1 MSTVLSAVP
10 EEAIDLVKKFGL
22 LSSEAVLE
30 NPEVLKAI
38 LASRKGTDW
47 EETTEEFTERVKEKL
62 KDKFWGD
69 AMRGP
74 SALFGEPDWDRIT
87 DEHPLKK
94 LKTRLIRINLEKLLG
109 DFPDTRIVGS
119 ELVPYDPEGPEHQGD
134 KRHKDITLEKVLEYS
149 KMDPSLLWE
158 NYEDT
163 STYAGDVPHAQII
176 TPMGKI
182 PPEYIQFIMNKKSS
196 AAPDKKFETVPVTG
210 PEAIAAAID
219 TYSVEEIE
227 DEAVKLLKAGTKTKR
242 PLAVRLLRYVKG
254 FRRNNINPSDYIIR
268 NVPVIPPKFRPFS
281 VVGDSFVPGAAN
293 ELYRD
298 LFSVL
303 KTHNDV
309 EKVLGRGA
317 SGDHKLNVY
326 DSVKAV
332 YGFGEPVLPKT
343 KQRGVGGFLKQIT
356 GNTAKFSFFQ
366 RKLIS
371 KPVDMTGRAVIGV
384 DPDLDLDQIGLPY
397 DTAFK
402 IYSPFIQRRLVRGG
416 MPRTEAIKAV
426 LEKAP
431 TAMKTLQDIVKER
444 PVMYSR
450 EPAWHRFNVVAGYP
464 KLIEG
469 KTFMISPL
477 VTTGLNADFDGDTI
491 NVHVPGLP
499 EAVEE
504 AKEKLLPSKMLFSIR
519 GGDKVMATPGQE
531 LILGLYTAQHRP
543 ASNKYTFSSEEE
555 ALEAIKNN
563 KVKFSDEIEIE

>member
-1 MSTVLSAVP
+1 
-10 EEAIDLVKKFGL
+10 
-22 LSSEAVLE
+22 
-30 NPEVLKAI
+30 
-38 LASRKGTDW
+38 
-47 EETTEEFTERVKEKL
+47 
-62 KDKFWGD
+62 
-69 AMRGP
+69 
-74 SALFGEPDWDRIT
+74 
-87 DEHPLKK
+87 
-94 LKTRLIRINLEKLLG
+94 
-109 DFPDTRIVGS
+109 
-119 ELVPYDPEGPEHQGD
+119 
-134 KRHKDITLEKVLEYS
+134 
-149 KMDPSLLWE
+149 
-158 NYEDT
+158 
-163 STYAGDVPHAQII
+163 
-176 TPMGKI
+176 
-182 PPEYIQFIMNKKSS
+182 
-196 AAPDKKFETVPVTG
+196 
-210 PEAIAAAID
+210 
-219 TYSVEEIE
+219 
-227 DEAVKLLKAGTKTKR
+227 
-242 PLAVRLLRYVKG
+242 
-254 FRRNNINPSDYIIR
+254 
-268 NVPVIPPKFRPFS
+268 
-281 VVGDSFVPGAAN
+281 VPGAAN

-343 KQRGVGGFLKQIT
+343 KQRGVAGFLKQIT

-402 IYSPFIQRRLVRGG
+402 IYSPYIQRRLVRGG
-416 MPRTEAIKAV
+416 MPRTEAIKAI
-426 LEKAP
+426 LEKTPSALR
-431 TAMKTLQDIVKER
+431 TLQDLVKER

-450 EPAWHRFNVVAGYP
+450 EPAWHKFNVVAGYP

-477 VTTGLNADFDGDTI
+477 VTSGLNADFDGDTI

-504 AKEKLLPSKMLFSIR
+504 AKEKLLPSKMLFGIR
-519 GGDKVMATPGQE
+519 GRQSVMPSPGQE

-543 ASNKYTFSSEEE
+543 ASNKYIFNSEEE
-555 ALEAIKNN
+555 VLKAIKNN
-563 KVKFSDEIEIE
+563 EVKLSDEIEIE